1 VCVFTLWGL
10 APADPKLQNSHMTA
24 AREIAADLA
33 FLRVSISNVY
43 FAGTRDRWVLIDA
56 GVSGHAAAVVQSA
69 CSRFGEDSR
78 PEAILLTH
86 GHFDHAGAAL
96 ELARYW
102 NVPVYAHPLEFP
114 YLTGKS
120 AYPQKDPTVG
130 GAMAFL
136 SRFFPSRTANVGEVL
151 RDLPSSGEVPGLE
164 GWMAIPTPG
173 HSPGHVAFWRERDAT
188 LVAGDAVAT
197 ANLDS
202 WLGVLTMRP
211 VISRP
216 PSPFTYDWEAARTSV
231 QRLAALA
238 PFVIG
243 AGHGEPVAGPR
254 VADELAGFGREFA
267 PPEHGRYAVE
277 PAQANEHGVIY
288 EPPAPPDNLPKIA
301 AGVVAG
307 VFVLA
312 GVLYGRRAKTK
323 NSSSEL

>member
-1 VCVFTLWGL
+1 
-10 APADPKLQNSHMTA
+10 MTA

-33 FLRVSISNVY
+33 FLRVSIANVY
-43 FAGTRDRWVLIDA
+43 FAGQRARWALIDA
-56 GVSGHAAAVVQSA
+56 GAPGHAAAILRA
-69 CSRFGEDSR
+69 AHARFGEDSK

-86 GHFDHAGAAL
+86 GHFDHVGSAL

-136 SRFFPSRTANVGEVL
+136 SRFFPSRTADVGEVL
-151 RDLPSSGEVPGLE
+151 RDLPTSGDVPGLE
-164 GWMAIPTPG
+164 GWMTIPTPG

-202 WLGVLTMRP
+202 WLGVLTMKP

-216 PSPFTYDWEAARTSV
+216 GSSFTYDWEAARASV

-243 AGHGEPVAGPR
+243 AGHGEPIGGPR
-254 VADELAGFGREFA
+254 IADELARFGREFT
-267 PPEHGRYAVE
+267 PPEHGRYVAE
-277 PAQANEHGVIY
+277 AAQANEHGVVY
-288 EPPAPPDNLPKIA
+288 EPPAPPDNLPKVA

-312 GVLYGRRAKTK
+312 GVLYGRRARAK